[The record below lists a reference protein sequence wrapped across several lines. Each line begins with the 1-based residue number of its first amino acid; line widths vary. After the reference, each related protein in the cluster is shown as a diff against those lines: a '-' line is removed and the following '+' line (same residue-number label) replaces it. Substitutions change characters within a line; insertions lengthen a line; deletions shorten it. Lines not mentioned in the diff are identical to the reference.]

1 MNNSKEVKW
10 EEFQIPGHTIT
21 VPIMVLHE
29 KRYLQV
35 AQRLVW
41 FNLEKQDWIIETE
54 IEKEWVHL
62 EKFLTVRFK
71 CVIKDPSGKIM
82 RVARKTKVVDS
93 ETDYESCETG
103 AVGRALSLLGYG
115 TAYDKDMDEGDVV
128 DAPQAIIEKKGGV
141 DQRLMH
147 QQFANFDQAFVA
159 AGQAAPTQS
168 QDLENMGKRK
178 AKSGIYEKM
187 TFEDI
192 RLADEANNY
201 KWTRKRYEEVADGK
215 SIDPWAIEYLD
226 YVDMKGTIL

>member
-128 DAPQAIIEKKGGV
+128 DAPQAIIEKKGKPTGMDFIRDV
-141 DQRLMH
+141 IKNGPPSDQGT
-147 QQFANFDQAFVA
+147 A
-159 AGQAAPTQS
+159 
-168 QDLENMGKRK
+168 QDLVTMGKRK

-187 TFEDI
+187 TFEEI